1 MFRAMKN
8 YQINKINKYKNKY
21 NLIFLLN
28 KKIVFNIFYKFLLLI
43 ANLIVLLLNTD
54 IVINKQES

>member
-1 MFRAMKN
+1 MFTAMKN

-43 ANLIVLLLNTD
+43 ANVVLLLNTD

>member
-1 MFRAMKN
+1 MFTAMKN

-43 ANLIVLLLNTD
+43 ANVVLLLNTD
-54 IVINKQES
+54 IMIDKQES